1 MTLTSAVTDM
11 AAVSQPPSQHSHG
24 AAPPKHVFSD
34 DELSEIF
41 QIDFGQIF
49 GNPDAGRK
57 NNYKGVQLK
66 KSATQGKKVLPIVI
80 TKLVFLKRIYMLAF
94 KESSNSLPVFVFV

>member
-1 MTLTSAVTDM
+1 M

-66 KSATQGKKVLPIVI
+66 KSATQGKKVLPII
-80 TKLVFLKRIYMLAF
+80 TKHVFLKRIYMLAF